1 MTVFPNALAE
11 EIWRSRYRFHPVG
24 DAPEPSIDATW
35 ARVARALASV
45 ERTDR
50 PAWERRFANALA
62 DYRFLPGGRILAGA
76 GTGRRVTLFN
86 CFVMGQ
92 IDDSMDGIFTALREG
107 ALTLQQGG
115 GIGYDF
121 SPLRPAGEEAE
132 RDERLGDR
140 AVDRG
145 VLVRDD
151 QVVGH
156 PAGIEAGLLGGDR
169 ARREPLR
176 LEALAVVRQDQA
188 EVERHVADGIA

>member
-1 MTVFPNALAE
+1 MPDAGLPGAAQGGTRHAGDPQLRPPHQRRREPAVEREQLTLVADAAGHLLERRGGEVEPLVEQPASLLEGRAQRPE
-11 EIWRSRYRFHPVG
+11 LTFHPAG
-24 DAPEPSIDATW
+24 RHGRDDPSAGKG
-35 ARVARALASV
+35 V
-45 ERTDR
+45 ERRELLQRD
-50 PAWERRFANALA
+50 ERV
-62 DYRFLPGGRILAGA
+62 PGGDDQ
-76 GTGRRVTLFN
+76 RR
-86 CFVMGQ
+86 
-92 IDDSMDGIFTALREG
+92 DAEPE
-107 ALTLQQGG
+107 
-115 GIGYDF
+115 
-121 SPLRPAGEEAE
+121 PLRPAGEEAE

-145 VLVRDD
+145 VLVRNE